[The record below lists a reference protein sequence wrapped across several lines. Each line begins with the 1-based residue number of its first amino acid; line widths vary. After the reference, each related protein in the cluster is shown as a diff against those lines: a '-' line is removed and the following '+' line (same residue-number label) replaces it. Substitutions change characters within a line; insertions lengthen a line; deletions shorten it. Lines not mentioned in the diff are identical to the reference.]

1 MIKSDGT
8 VWAWGDNYE
17 RQLGE
22 CEGTE
27 YHSYRSTPVQV
38 CNLSSIVAVAS
49 ARYHNL
55 ALKSDGTVWAW
66 GDNSSG
72 QLGDGRYSS
81 GDGWYNGDI
90 SGPVQVQGLSSV
102 VAIAAG
108 NDHSLALKSDGTVWA
123 WGNNSYGQLGVGSTD
138 IHQYATP
145 VQVQDLSSVVA
156 IAAGNYHNVVVKSDG
171 TVWQWGTT
179 HNGKM

>member
-1 MIKSDGT
+1 MVETGGPSLALKEDGTVWEWGRIVDGRVLTPVQVQDLSSVVAIATGDQNYLVIKSDGT

-66 GDNSSG
+66 GDNYRPTRRWKNVGQVVYGESRSG
-72 QLGDGRYSS
+72 
-81 GDGWYNGDI
+81 
-90 SGPVQVQGLSSV
+90 
-102 VAIAAG
+102 AG
-108 NDHSLALKSDGTVWA
+108 S
-123 WGNNSYGQLGVGSTD
+123 
-138 IHQYATP
+138 
-145 VQVQDLSSVVA
+145 
-156 IAAGNYHNVVVKSDG
+156 
-171 TVWQWGTT
+171 
-179 HNGKM
+179 